1 MERKR
6 LITNLEEISSYLDAK
21 AVGGN
26 KTWHEWAQTVD
37 QARATCL
44 GETPTIKTFG
54 RFIRKARLNRGWTQT
69 TLSAESGYGNHAS
82 LCHLEK
88 GDLPQGPSLR
98 TMISLLDAL
107 GYELRIVKKS

>member
-44 GETPTIKTFG
+44 GEAPTIKAFG

-69 TLSAESGYGNHAS
+69 ALSIESGCGNHAS
-82 LCHLEK
+82 LCRIEK
-88 GDLPQGPSLR
+88 GDLSQGPTLR
-98 TMISLLDAL
+98 TMISLLDVL